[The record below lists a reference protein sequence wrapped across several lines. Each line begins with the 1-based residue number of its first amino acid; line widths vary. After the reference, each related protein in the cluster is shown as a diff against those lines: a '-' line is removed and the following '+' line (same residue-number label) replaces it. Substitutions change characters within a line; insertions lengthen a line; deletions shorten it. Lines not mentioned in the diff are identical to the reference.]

1 MEAFLDIMKFQ
12 SNKHFIAWGLLSL
25 TSSAAY
31 SLPTD
36 LSQPINIEAD
46 KAAFDQKEGTANYS
60 GNVVVIQGSIRIEA
74 QSLTINTNPETGEF
88 ESLAA
93 KGTPSLF
100 TQQLN
105 EAGDQMKATGNTLN
119 YNVANGQLEI
129 HKNGYLQR
137 GEDEIS
143 ADFIH
148 YLLNNG
154 TFNAEN
160 RGSGRVNMTLQP
172 VQSEQ
177 AN

>member
-1 MEAFLDIMKFQ
+1 MKFL
-12 SNKHFIAWGLLSL
+12 SNKQFLAWGLISL
-25 TSSAAY
+25 ASSAAF

-36 LSQPINIEAD
+36 LSQPISIEAD
-46 KAAFDQKEGTANYS
+46 KAAFDQKAGTANYS
-60 GNVVVIQGSIRIEA
+60 GNVVVTQGTIRIEA
-74 QSLTINTNPETGEF
+74 QSLTINTHPETGEF
-88 ESLAA
+88 ESLTAE
-93 KGTPSLF
+93 GEPSSF

-105 EAGDQMKATGNTLN
+105 EAGDRIKATGNALD
-119 YNVANGQLEI
+119 YNVSNGQLEI
-129 HKNGYLQR
+129 HENGYLQR

-143 ADFIH
+143 ADYIH
-148 YLLNNG
+148 YLLNSG